1 MDTGAAGTVT
11 RSPPPPPTS
20 AAQAMMRWR
29 LILGRM
35 SEGRLGR
42 SLLGGDGLRIDA
54 ALGYLYDRELAQRGL
69 GGERGGSLDPS
80 QLTALRWLGE
90 VRELFPAEAYETI
103 QGHALERY
111 GMKELLTD
119 PQVLERLEPNLELL
133 KSLLALNGGANPQV
147 AQQVR
152 AIARKVV
159 DDIMRRLRSSVE
171 RMLSG
176 RRNRFEASPHKV
188 MRNFD
193 WRGTI
198 RRNLKTYDPARQQ
211 MLPERLRFFSR
222 VRRRLPWTVI
232 LCIDQSGSMAGSIIH
247 SAVMA
252 AIIAGLPS
260 LRLHLVVFDTAV
272 VDLTDRA
279 ADPVDVLL
287 SVRLGGGT
295 DIGAAVGYCE
305 QLIVHPP
312 RTVLVLVTDFYEG
325 ASPMRLVRSVARLA
339 EARVKLLGLAA
350 LDEAAAPC
358 YDRGLAGQLAE
369 QGMQIGAMTPA
380 RFAEWLAAAIK

>member
-1 MDTGAAGTVT
+1 MTL
-11 RSPPPPPTS
+11 SPPAPPIS
-20 AAQAMMRWR
+20 AARALTRWR

-35 SEGRLGR
+35 SEEKLGR
-42 SLLGGDGLRIDA
+42 SLLGADEVRIDA
-54 ALGYLYDRELAQRGL
+54 ALDYLYRRELAERGL
-69 GGERGGSLDPS
+69 AEERGGSLAPS

-111 GMKELLTD
+111 GMKELLAD
-119 PQVLERLEPNLELL
+119 PEVLQRLEPNLELL
-133 KSLLALNGGANPQV
+133 KSLLVLSGAASPQV
-147 AQQVR
+147 AHQMR

-159 DDIMRRLRSSVE
+159 DDIMQRLRFSVE
-171 RMLSG
+171 RTLSG
-176 RRNRFEASPHKV
+176 RRNRFETSSHKV

-198 RRNLKTYDPARQQ
+198 RLNLKTYDAANRR
-211 MLPERLRFFSR
+211 MLLDRLRFFSR
-222 VRRRLPWTVI
+222 TRRRLPWTVI
-232 LCIDQSGSMAGSIIH
+232 LCIDQSGSMAGSLIH

-260 LRLHLVVFDTAV
+260 LRLHLIVFDTAV
-272 VDLTDRA
+272 VDLTDHV

-295 DIGAAVGYCE
+295 DIGSAIAYCE
-305 QLIVHPP
+305 QLIVNPT
-312 RTVLVLVTDFYEG
+312 RTILVLVTDFCEG
-325 ASPMRLVRSVARLA
+325 ASPMRLVRSVARLS

-358 YDRGLAGQLAE
+358 FDRGLAGQLAE
-369 QGMQIGAMTPA
+369 HGMHIGAMTPL
-380 RFAEWLAAAIK
+380 RFAEWLADVIK